1 MSETRVHAGVKQR
14 SVAALVAAEITS
26 VFGTSMTYLALPWF
40 VLVTTGSPG
49 KMTLVLAAEIAPMV
63 LLGIPSGIL
72 VQRLGSRNTMLVADF
87 ARAPIL
93 ASIPLLHGADM
104 LSFPLLLGL
113 VALLG
118 SFAPPY
124 FAAQRTILPELVGE
138 DERLMSQGNSL
149 VEGASAFARLVG
161 PAVAGLLIPI
171 LGAPNVLYV
180 DAATY
185 LVAFTLLLLFVP
197 RRKPVVAA
205 ARQKVLAGVR
215 FVLGDRLLGPVA
227 AVVVVF
233 GFLSAGLSAGLPVYA
248 YQEFD
253 GSSRI
258 AGLFYAAL
266 GAGAVVGSIVA
277 VGAVRKVAPLRL
289 SGLGILAF
297 AVPLWVMPFLPP
309 WPVVF
314 VALFVATF
322 FTPLINGPLIAVLT
336 ARTPEHLRAMAMT
349 AVISINTLAMPLGFL
364 VSGQVLEHWG
374 VAPLFLIT
382 VGGVTTMAI
391 VYSAIVLRFR
401 DLDVAL
407 AEPVP
412 ASAVAAADA

>member
-1 MSETRVHAGVKQR
+1 MEPTQSRTGVRQR
-14 SVAALVAAEITS
+14 SIAALVAAEITS

-49 KMTLVLAAEIAPMV
+49 KMSIVLAAEIAPMA
-63 LLGIPSGIL
+63 LLGIPSGLL
-72 VQRLGSRNTMLVADF
+72 VQRLGARNTMLLADF

-93 ASIPLLHGADM
+93 ASIPLLHAADM

-149 VEGASAFARLVG
+149 VEGGSAFARLIG
-161 PAVAGLLIPI
+161 PAVAGLLIPVI
-171 LGAPNVLYV
+171 GAPNVLYV

-185 LVAFTLLLLFVP
+185 LVAFVLLLAFVP
-197 RRKPVVAA
+197 GREPVAAA
-205 ARQKVLAGVR
+205 ARQKVLSGVR
-215 FVLGDRLLGPVA
+215 FLVGDRLLGPIA

-233 GFLSAGLSAGLPVYA
+233 GLLSAGLSAGLPFYA
-248 YQEFD
+248 YEEFD
-253 GSSRI
+253 GSSRV

-277 VGAVRKVAPLRL
+277 VGAVKKVAPLRL
-289 SGLGILAF
+289 SGLAILAF
-297 AVPLWVMPFLPP
+297 SVPLWVMPFLPP
-309 WPVVF
+309 WPIVL

-336 ARTPEHLRAMAMT
+336 ARTPEALRAMVIT
-349 AVISINTLAMPLGFL
+349 AVITINTLAMPLGFL
-364 VSGQVLEHWG
+364 VAGQVLEHWG
-374 VAPLFLIT
+374 VAPLFAIT
-382 VGGVTTMAI
+382 VGGVTAMAVI
-391 VYSAIVLRFR
+391 YSGIVLRYR
-401 DLDVAL
+401 EVDAAL
-407 AEPVP
+407 AAPV
-412 ASAVAAADA
+412 VVEETAAAGA

>member
-1 MSETRVHAGVKQR
+1 MEPRTKTGVRQW
-14 SVAALVAAEITS
+14 SIGALVASEVTS
-26 VFGTSMTYLALPWF
+26 AFGTSMTYLALPWF

-49 KMTLVLAAEIAPMV
+49 KMTLVLAAEIAPMA
-63 LLGIPSGIL
+63 LLGIPSGML
-72 VQRLGSRNTMLVADF
+72 VQRLGSRNTMLLADF

-93 ASIPLLHGADM
+93 ASIPLLHAADM

-138 DERLMSQGNSL
+138 DERMMSQGNSL
-149 VEGASAFARLVG
+149 IEGGSAFARLVG

-171 LGAPNVLYV
+171 IGAPNVLYV

-185 LVAFTLLLLFVP
+185 LVAFVLLLAFVP
-197 RRKPVVAA
+197 GRKPVAAA
-205 ARQKVLAGVR
+205 ARQKVLSGVR
-215 FVLGDRLLGPVA
+215 FLLGDRLLGPIA

-233 GFLSAGLSAGLPVYA
+233 GLLSAGLSAGLPFYA
-248 YQEFD
+248 YEEFD

-289 SGLGILAF
+289 SGLAILAF

-336 ARTPEHLRAMAMT
+336 ARTPEALRAMVMT

-382 VGGVTTMAI
+382 VGGVTTMAV
-391 VYSAIVLRFR
+391 VYSAIVLRYR

>member
-1 MSETRVHAGVKQR
+1 MEQPTKSGVRQR
-14 SVAALVAAEITS
+14 SIAALVAAEITS

-49 KMTLVLAAEIAPMV
+49 KMSIVLAAEIAPMA
-63 LLGIPSGIL
+63 LLGIPSGLL
-72 VQRLGSRNTMLVADF
+72 VQRLGARNTMLLADF

-93 ASIPLLHGADM
+93 ASIPLLHAADM

-118 SFAPPY
+118 AFAPPY

-149 VEGASAFARLVG
+149 VEGGSAFARLIG
-161 PAVAGLLIPI
+161 PALAGLLIPI
-171 LGAPNVLYV
+171 IGAPNVLYV

-185 LVAFTLLLLFVP
+185 LVAFVLLLAFVP
-197 RRKPVVAA
+197 RRKPVAAA
-205 ARQKVLAGVR
+205 ARQKVLSGLRFLVR
-215 FVLGDRLLGPVA
+215 DRLLGPIA

-233 GFLSAGLSAGLPVYA
+233 GLLSAGLSAGLPFYA
-248 YQEFD
+248 YEEFD
-253 GSSRI
+253 GSSRV

-277 VGAVRKVAPLRL
+277 VGAVKKVAPLRL
-289 SGLGILAF
+289 SGLAILAF
-297 AVPLWVMPFLPP
+297 SVPLWVMPFLPP

-336 ARTPEHLRAMAMT
+336 ARTPEALRAMVIT
-349 AVISINTLAMPLGFL
+349 AVITINTLAMPLGFL
-364 VSGQVLEHWG
+364 VAGQVLERWG
-374 VAPLFLIT
+374 VAPLFAIT
-382 VGGVTTMAI
+382 VGGLTTMAV
-391 VYSAIVLRFR
+391 VYSAIVLRHR
-401 DLDVAL
+401 EVDVAL
-407 AEPVP
+407 AQPAAVEEPV
-412 ASAVAAADA
+412 AA